1 LQAIHAAIRKKVHI
15 ISMSWTID
23 PPEDE
28 DERRCLDN
36 AINEAAN
43 ADILM
48 FCSASDRGAK
58 QIATYPA
65 KATGKIFTIGA
76 ATASGAADPWV
87 GNLGTISFTF
97 PGNKVETDGGPGG
110 DTKGKE
116 ITGSSVATALAAGL
130 AALVLYCVQVR
141 LLLAPEHERQKAR
154 RDVQALKKHDHM
166 MRAFK
171 DIGTTEASNHKF
183 IEVWE
188 VFGKKVEEKE
198 RYDQER
204 WIELVAEVGATLCR
218 KI

>member
-1 LQAIHAAIRKKVHI
+1 MAAVRKKVHI

-28 DERRCLDN
+28 EERRFLDA
-36 AINEAAN
+36 AIVEAAN

-48 FCSASDRGAK
+48 FCSASDKGAK
-58 QIATYPA
+58 QNATYPS
-65 KATGKIFTIGA
+65 KATTKIFTIGA

-87 GNLGTISFTF
+87 GNLGNINFTF
-97 PGNKVETDGGPGG
+97 PGTKVEMDGPRSSTD
-110 DTKGKE
+110 TSSRE
-116 ITGSSVATALAAGL
+116 VTGSSVATALAAGL

-141 LLLAPEHERQKAR
+141 LLLATDQDKQKAR
-154 RDVQALKKHDHM
+154 RDFQLLKKHDHM
-166 MRAFK
+166 MKALK
-171 DIGTTEASNHKF
+171 DIGTTEESNHKF

-204 WIELVAEVGATLCR
+204 WLDLVAEVGTILCR
-218 KI
+218 KIG